1 MKLAKYISR
10 NPILRAMAALSILGV
25 ACMTASAQTLT
36 LDNFSQGTY
45 TKGLKVPQSSV
56 YGHQP
61 LPAGSPLGA
70 LRETIFTIGANEYAQ
85 TSTLSIG
92 GGACIVQAGF
102 LDDSVLQ
109 IIYGVNSAG
118 AETPLGL
125 DLSAYSGLQLNLP
138 AIATDE
144 SLYLIIEIDPSS
156 GGYYT
161 SEVEVQSTPN
171 PSSISFPYTSFTKG
185 GTGAVL
191 TQAEASDISYI
202 YIQAGASWSNFG
214 ITSFNAVN

>member
-1 MKLAKYISR
+1 
-10 NPILRAMAALSILGV
+10 
-25 ACMTASAQTLT
+25 
-36 LDNFSQGTY
+36 
-45 TKGLKVPQSSV
+45 
-56 YGHQP
+56 
-61 LPAGSPLGA
+61 
-70 LRETIFTIGANEYAQ
+70 
-85 TSTLSIG
+85 
-92 GGACIVQAGF
+92 VQAGF